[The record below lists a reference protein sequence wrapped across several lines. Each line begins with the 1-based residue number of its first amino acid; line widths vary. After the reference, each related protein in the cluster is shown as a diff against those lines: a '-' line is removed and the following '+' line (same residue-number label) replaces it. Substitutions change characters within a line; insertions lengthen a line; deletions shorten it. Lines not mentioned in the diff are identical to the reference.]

1 MTGSFALMKQRRF
14 LPLFAT
20 QFLNAFNDNF
30 YKMAMVILVTF
41 TIYKDPET
49 EAWFNALAGG
59 LFILPFFLFSALAG
73 QLADSTDKTRMIR
86 LIKTAEIF
94 IMIVGAIGIWL
105 HLVPV
110 MLLALFAMGTHSTFF
125 GPIKYAILPQ
135 HLEEDEVLAGTGW
148 VEAGTYIAILGGTIV
163 GGLTPPH
170 IAIPG
175 IIIVAVIGRLTANY
189 VPAAPPEAEAEGL
202 VIDHNV
208 FRSSWRLV
216 NSTMHIPRLF
226 LAIVSIS
233 FFWAIGAILAA
244 QFPPLVKNAL
254 GADNTVATLFTA
266 IFSVGVAVGSIIVN
280 RLLKGHVSAR
290 YSPGSVIVMGLFVL
304 DLWWNVK
311 GWAHAG
317 YLTNWRE
324 FLSMAGAD
332 RTVLAL
338 FKTDFWWSANLWS
351 IDVFHDTGDNLM
363 NWRDFLALT
372 TGDRIILDLLGIA
385 IAGGMFVVPLYAFL
399 TTTVAKSQTAR
410 TVAANNIV
418 NSGFMVAA
426 TLLLSVLIGIGLTID
441 DTLLMVAAMCLVSS
455 VLAWKLH
462 KACD

>member
-94 IMIVGAIGIWL
+94 IMIVGAIGIWV

-175 IIIVAVIGRLTANY
+175 IIIVAVIGRLTASY
-189 VPAAPPEAEAEGL
+189 VPAAPPETEAEGL

-266 IFSVGVAVGSIIVN
+266 IFSVGVAIGSIIVN

-311 GWAHAG
+311 GWEHVG
-317 YLTNWRE
+317 
-324 FLSMAGAD
+324 
-332 RTVLAL
+332 
-338 FKTDFWWSANLWS
+338 
-351 IDVFHDTGDNLM
+351 TGLM

>member
-86 LIKTAEIF
+86 AIKTAEIF
-94 IMIVGAIGIWL
+94 IMIVGAIGIWF

-110 MLLALFAMGTHSTFF
+110 MLLALFAMGMHSTFF

-135 HLEEDEVLAGTGW
+135 HLHEDEVLAGTGW

-175 IIIVAVIGRLTANY
+175 IILVAIIGRLTATY
-189 VPAAPPEAEAEGL
+189 VPSAPPEKEAAGM
-202 VIDHNV
+202 VIDRNV
-208 FRSSWRLV
+208 LRSSWQIV

-226 LAIVSIS
+226 LAILSIS

-266 IFSVGVAVGSIIVN
+266 IFSVGVAIGSIVVN

-311 GWAHAG
+311 GWSHH
-317 YLTNWRE
+317 
-324 FLSMAGAD
+324 GA
-332 RTVLAL
+332 T
-338 FKTDFWWSANLWS
+338 
-351 IDVFHDTGDNLM
+351 LM

-372 TGDRIILDLLGIA
+372 AGDRIILDLLGIA

-441 DTLLMVAAMCLVSS
+441 DTLLMVAAMCLVSAM
-455 VLAWKLH
+455 LAWRLH
-462 KACD
+462 KACDGVPQLRPD

>member
-86 LIKTAEIF
+86 LIKSAEIG
-94 IMIVGAIGIWL
+94 IMIVGASGIWL
-105 HLVPV
+105 HNVPL
-110 MLLALFAMGTHSTFF
+110 MLLALFSMGMHSTFF

-175 IIIVAVIGRLTANY
+175 IVVVAVIGRLTASF
-189 VPAAPPEAEAEGL
+189 VPAAPPEKEAEGL
-202 VIDHNV
+202 AIDHNV
-208 FRSSWRLV
+208 LRSSWQIV
-216 NSTMHIPRLF
+216 NGTMHIPRLF

-254 GADNTVATLFTA
+254 GGDNTVATMFTA
-266 IFSVGVAVGSIIVN
+266 IFSIGVAIGSIVVN

-304 DLWWNVK
+304 DLWWSVK
-311 GWAHAG
+311 GWVHADAT
-317 YLTNWRE
+317 LMDWRE
-324 FLSMAGAD
+324 FLS
-332 RTVLAL
+332 L
-338 FKTDFWWSANLWS
+338 SA
-351 IDVFHDTGDNLM
+351 
-363 NWRDFLALT
+363 
-372 TGDRIILDLLGIA
+372 GDRIIFDLFGIA
-385 IAGGMFVVPLYAFL
+385 VAGGMFVVPLYAFL

-426 TLLLSVLIGIGLTID
+426 TLLLSVLIVLGLTID

-455 VLAWKLH
+455 FLAWKLH

>member
-30 YKMAMVILVTF
+30 YKMTMVILVTF

-73 QLADSTDKTRMIR
+73 QLADSTDKTKMIR
-86 LIKTAEIF
+86 LIKTAEIA
-94 IMIVGAIGIWL
+94 IMVVGAVGIWF
-105 HLVPV
+105 HNVPL
-110 MLLALFAMGTHSTFF
+110 MLLALFAMGVHSTFF

-135 HLEEDEVLAGTGW
+135 HLEDDEVLAGTGW

-175 IIIVAVIGRLTANY
+175 IIAVAIIGRLTANY
-189 VPAAPPEAEAEGL
+189 VPSAPPEAEAKGL
-202 VIDHNV
+202 EIDFNV

-254 GADNTVATLFTA
+254 GGDNTVATMFTA
-266 IFSVGVAVGSIIVN
+266 IFSVGVAIGSIVVN

-304 DLWWNVK
+304 DLWWSVTH
-311 GWAHAG
+311 WVH
-317 YLTNWRE
+317 
-324 FLSMAGAD
+324 
-332 RTVLAL
+332 
-338 FKTDFWWSANLWS
+338 
-351 IDVFHDTGDNLM
+351 IDGSLM
-363 NWRDFLALT
+363 NWRAFLSLT
-372 TGDRIILDLLGIA
+372 AGDRIIVDLLGIA

-410 TVAANNIV
+410 TIAANNIV

-426 TLLLSVLIGIGLTID
+426 ALLLSVLIGAGLTIG
-441 DTLLMVAAMCLVSS
+441 DTLLMVAVMCLVSS
-455 VLAWKLH
+455 VLAWRLH

>member
-1 MTGSFALMKQRRF
+1 
-14 LPLFAT
+14 
-20 QFLNAFNDNF
+20 
-30 YKMAMVILVTF
+30 MAMVILVTF

-86 LIKTAEIF
+86 LIKSAEIG
-94 IMIVGAIGIWL
+94 IMIVGASGIWL
-105 HLVPV
+105 HNVPL
-110 MLLALFAMGTHSTFF
+110 MLLALFSMGMHSTFF

-175 IIIVAVIGRLTANY
+175 IVVVAVIGRLTASF
-189 VPAAPPEAEAEGL
+189 VPAAPPEKEAEGL
-202 VIDHNV
+202 AIDHNV
-208 FRSSWRLV
+208 LRSSWQIV
-216 NSTMHIPRLF
+216 SGTMHIPRLF

-254 GADNTVATLFTA
+254 GGDNTVATMFTA
-266 IFSVGVAVGSIIVN
+266 IFSVGVAIGSIVVN

-304 DLWWNVK
+304 DLWWSVK
-311 GWAHAG
+311 GWVHADAT
-317 YLTNWRE
+317 LMDWRE
-324 FLSMAGAD
+324 FLSLNA
-332 RTVLAL
+332 
-338 FKTDFWWSANLWS
+338 
-351 IDVFHDTGDNLM
+351 
-363 NWRDFLALT
+363 
-372 TGDRIILDLLGIA
+372 GDRIIFDLFGIA
-385 IAGGMFVVPLYAFL
+385 VAGGMFVVPLYAFL

-426 TLLLSVLIGIGLTID
+426 TLLLSVLIGLGLTID
-441 DTLLMVAAMCLVSS
+441 DTLLMVGAMCLVSAF
-455 VLAWKLH
+455 LAWKLH

>member
-14 LPLFAT
+14 LPLFTT

-30 YKMAMVILVTF
+30 YKMSVVVLATYA
-41 TIYKDPET
+41 IYTKPAEV
-49 EAWFNALAGG
+49 AWFNALVGG

-73 QLADSTDKTRMIR
+73 QLADSTDKTKMIR
-86 LIKTAEIF
+86 IIKTAEIA
-94 IMIVGAIGIWL
+94 IMVVGGAGIWM
-105 HLVPV
+105 HNVPL

-135 HLEEDEVLAGTGW
+135 HLEDDEVLAGTGW
-148 VEAGTYIAILGGTIV
+148 VEAGTYIAILGGTIA
-163 GGLTPPH
+163 GGLISPH
-170 IAIPG
+170 IAVLG
-175 IIIVAVIGRLTANY
+175 IIAVAIIGRLTASF
-189 VPAAPPEAEAEGL
+189 VPAAPPETDAAGL

-233 FFWAIGAILAA
+233 FFWAIAAILAA
-244 QFPPLVKNAL
+244 QFPPLVKDTL
-254 GADNTVATLFTA
+254 GADKTVATLFTA

-304 DLWWNVK
+304 DLWWVVG
-311 GWAHAG
+311 GWKHLDG
-317 YLTNWRE
+317 SLMDWRE
-324 FLSMAGAD
+324 FLSLG
-332 RTVLAL
+332 
-338 FKTDFWWSANLWS
+338 
-351 IDVFHDTGDNLM
+351 
-363 NWRDFLALT
+363 
-372 TGDRIILDLLGIA
+372 TGDRIIVDLFGIA
-385 IAGGMFVVPLYAFL
+385 VAGGMFVVPLYAFL

-426 TLLLSVLIGIGLTID
+426 TLLLSVLIGLGLTID
-441 DTLLMVAAMCLVSS
+441 DTLLMVAAMCLGSA
-455 VLAWKLH
+455 VLAWRLH

>member
-1 MTGSFALMKQRRF
+1 MTGSFALLKQRRF

-73 QLADSTDKTRMIR
+73 QLADSGDKTKIIR
-86 LIKTAEIF
+86 IVKSAEIA
-94 IMIVGAIGIWL
+94 IMIAGAIGIWL
-105 HLVPV
+105 HLVPL
-110 MLLALFAMGTHSTFF
+110 MLLALFAMGVHSTFF

-148 VEAGTYIAILGGTIV
+148 VEAGTYIAILMGTIV

-175 IIIVAVIGRLTANY
+175 IIAVALIGRLTASF
-189 VPAAPPEAEAEGL
+189 VPPAPPEAEAQGL
-202 VIDHNV
+202 AIDHNV

-266 IFSVGVAVGSIIVN
+266 IFSVGVAIGSIIVN
-280 RLLKGHVSAR
+280 RLLKGQVSAR
-290 YSPGSVIVMGLFVL
+290 YSPGSVLVMSVFVL

-311 GWAHAG
+311 GWSHHGAT
-317 YLTNWRE
+317 LMDWRE
-324 FLSMAGAD
+324 FLA
-332 RTVLAL
+332 LA
-338 FKTDFWWSANLWS
+338 A
-351 IDVFHDTGDNLM
+351 
-363 NWRDFLALT
+363 
-372 TGDRIILDLLGIA
+372 GDRIILDLLGIA

-418 NSGFMVAA
+418 NSGFMVTAV
-426 TLLLSVLIGIGLTID
+426 LLLSVLIGLGLTID
-441 DTLLMVAAMCLVSS
+441 DTLLMVAVMCLVSA

>member
-86 LIKTAEIF
+86 VIKSAEIL
-94 IMIVGAIGIWL
+94 IMIVGGAGIWL
-105 HLVPV
+105 HNVPL
-110 MLLALFAMGTHSTFF
+110 MLLALFSMGMHSTFF

-135 HLEEDEVLAGTGW
+135 HLHEDEVLAGTGW

-170 IAIPG
+170 FAIVG
-175 IIIVAVIGRLTANY
+175 IIAVALVGRLTAGF
-189 VPAAPPEAEAEGL
+189 VPSAPPEAEARDL

-208 FRSSWRLV
+208 FRSSWQIV
-216 NSTMHIPRLF
+216 SSTMHIPRLF

-266 IFSVGVAVGSIIVN
+266 IFSVGVAIGSIVVN

-290 YSPGSVIVMGLFVL
+290 YSPGSVIVMGIFVV
-304 DLWWNVK
+304 DLWLSVR
-311 GWAHAG
+311 GWQHADG
-317 YLTNWRE
+317 SLMAWRE
-324 FLSMAGAD
+324 FLSLRA
-332 RTVLAL
+332 
-338 FKTDFWWSANLWS
+338 
-351 IDVFHDTGDNLM
+351 
-363 NWRDFLALT
+363 
-372 TGDRIILDLLGIA
+372 GDRIILDLLGIA

-410 TVAANNIV
+410 TIAANNIV

-426 TLLLSVLIGIGLTID
+426 TLILSVLIGMGLTID
-441 DTLLMVAAMCLVSS
+441 DTLLMVAAMCLVSAW
-455 VLAWKLH
+455 LAWRLH

>member
-175 IIIVAVIGRLTANY
+175 IIIVAIIGRLTANY
-189 VPAAPPEAEAEGL
+189 VPTAPPETEAEGL
-202 VIDHNV
+202 VIDYNV

-266 IFSVGVAVGSIIVN
+266 IFSVGVAIGSIIVN

-311 GWAHAG
+311 GWEHVG
-317 YLTNWRE
+317 
-324 FLSMAGAD
+324 
-332 RTVLAL
+332 
-338 FKTDFWWSANLWS
+338 
-351 IDVFHDTGDNLM
+351 TGLM

>member
-86 LIKTAEIF
+86 VIKTAEIF
-94 IMIVGAIGIWL
+94 IMIVGAIGIWF

-110 MLLALFAMGTHSTFF
+110 MLLALFAMGMHSTFF

-135 HLEEDEVLAGTGW
+135 HLREDEVLAGTGW

-175 IIIVAVIGRLTANY
+175 IILVAIIGRLTATY
-189 VPAAPPEAEAEGL
+189 VPSAPPEKEAAGM
-202 VIDHNV
+202 VIDRNV
-208 FRSSWRLV
+208 LRSSWQIV

-226 LAIVSIS
+226 LAILSIS

-266 IFSVGVAVGSIIVN
+266 IFSVGVAIGSIVVN

-311 GWAHAG
+311 GWSHH
-317 YLTNWRE
+317 
-324 FLSMAGAD
+324 GA
-332 RTVLAL
+332 T
-338 FKTDFWWSANLWS
+338 
-351 IDVFHDTGDNLM
+351 LM

-372 TGDRIILDLLGIA
+372 AGDRIILDLLGIA

-410 TVAANNIV
+410 TVAANNIA

-441 DTLLMVAAMCLVSS
+441 DTLLMVAAMCLVSAM
-455 VLAWKLH
+455 LAWRLH
-462 KACD
+462 KACDEVPQLRPD

>member
-1 MTGSFALMKQRRF
+1 MIGSFALMKQRRF

-94 IMIVGAIGIWL
+94 IMIVGAVGIWL

-170 IAIPG
+170 IAMPG
-175 IIIVAVIGRLTANY
+175 IIIVAVIGRLTASY
-189 VPAAPPEAEAEGL
+189 VPAAPPETEAKGL
-202 VIDHNV
+202 VIDYNV

-266 IFSVGVAVGSIIVN
+266 IFSVGVAIGSIIVN

-311 GWAHAG
+311 GWENVDPG
-317 YLTNWRE
+317 
-324 FLSMAGAD
+324 
-332 RTVLAL
+332 
-338 FKTDFWWSANLWS
+338 
-351 IDVFHDTGDNLM
+351 LM
-363 NWRDFLALT
+363 NWRAFLALT

>member
-175 IIIVAVIGRLTANY
+175 IIIVAVIGRLTASY
-189 VPAAPPEAEAEGL
+189 VPAAPPEAEAHGL

-266 IFSVGVAVGSIIVN
+266 IFSVGVAIGSIIVN

-311 GWAHAG
+311 GWEHIG
-317 YLTNWRE
+317 TE
-324 FLSMAGAD
+324 
-332 RTVLAL
+332 
-338 FKTDFWWSANLWS
+338 
-351 IDVFHDTGDNLM
+351 LM
-363 NWRDFLALT
+363 NWREFLALT

-426 TLLLSVLIGIGLTID
+426 TLLLSLLIGTGLTID

>member
-30 YKMAMVILVTF
+30 YKMAVIMLATYA
-41 TIYKDPET
+41 IYTDPAEV
-49 EAWFNALAGG
+49 AWFNALVGG

-73 QLADSTDKTRMIR
+73 QLADSSDKSRMIR
-86 LIKTAEIF
+86 IIKTAEIV
-94 IMIVGAIGIWL
+94 IMLVGAVGIWM
-105 HLVPV
+105 HNVPL
-110 MLLALFAMGTHSTFF
+110 MLLALFAMGMHSTFF

-135 HLEEDEVLAGTGW
+135 HLAEDEVLSGTGW
-148 VEAGTYIAILGGTIV
+148 VEAGTYIAILGGTIA
-163 GGLTPPH
+163 GGLIHPKY
-170 IAIPG
+170 AIVG
-175 IIIVAVIGRLTANY
+175 IFAVAIVGRITASY
-189 VPAAPPEAEAEGL
+189 VPPAPPEKEAEGL
-202 VIDHNV
+202 VIDRNV
-208 FRSSWRLV
+208 FRSSWQIV
-216 NSTMHIPRLF
+216 NGTMHIPRLF

-233 FFWAIGAILAA
+233 FFWAIAAILAA
-244 QFPPLVKNAL
+244 QFPPLVKDTL

-266 IFSVGVAVGSIIVN
+266 VFSVGVAIGSIIVN

-304 DLWWNVK
+304 DLWWAV
-311 GWAHAG
+311 GSWQHADAS
-317 YLTNWRE
+317 LMNWRE
-324 FLSMAGAD
+324 FLSI
-332 RTVLAL
+332 R
-338 FKTDFWWSANLWS
+338 
-351 IDVFHDTGDNLM
+351 
-363 NWRDFLALT
+363 
-372 TGDRIILDLLGIA
+372 TGDRIILDLLGIS

-426 TLLLSVLIGIGLTID
+426 TLLLSVLIGMGLTID
-441 DTLLMVAAMCLVSS
+441 DTLLMVAAMCIVSAI
-455 VLAWKLH
+455 LAWRLH

>member
-73 QLADSTDKTRMIR
+73 QLADSSDKTKMIR
-86 LIKTAEIF
+86 IIKTAEIG
-94 IMIVGAIGIWL
+94 IMVVGAIGIWL
-105 HLVPV
+105 HNVPL

-135 HLEEDEVLAGTGW
+135 HLQDDEVLAGTGW

-163 GGLTPPH
+163 GGLTPPD

-175 IIIVAVIGRLTANY
+175 IIIVAIVGRLTANF
-189 VPAAPPEAEAEGL
+189 VPSAPPEKEAEGL

-266 IFSVGVAVGSIIVN
+266 IFSVGVAIGSIIVN
-280 RLLKGHVSAR
+280 RLLKGKVSAR

-304 DLWWNVK
+304 DLWWSVK
-311 GWAHAG
+311 GWVHADG
-317 YLTNWRE
+317 KLMNWLE
-324 FLSMAGAD
+324 FLS
-332 RTVLAL
+332 
-338 FKTDFWWSANLWS
+338 
-351 IDVFHDTGDNLM
+351 
-363 NWRDFLALT
+363 LT
-372 TGDRIILDLLGIA
+372 AGDRIIIALLGIA

-410 TVAANNIV
+410 TIAANNIV

-426 TLLLSVLIGIGLTID
+426 TLLLSVLIGLGLTID
-441 DTLLMVAAMCLVSS
+441 DTLLMVAVMCLVSAF
-455 VLAWKLH
+455 LAWRLH

>member
-86 LIKTAEIF
+86 LIKSAEIG
-94 IMIVGAIGIWL
+94 IMIVGASGIWL
-105 HLVPV
+105 HNVPL
-110 MLLALFAMGTHSTFF
+110 MLLALFSMGMHSTFF

-175 IIIVAVIGRLTANY
+175 IVVVAVIGRLTASF
-189 VPAAPPEAEAEGL
+189 VPAAPPEKEAEGL
-202 VIDHNV
+202 AIDHNV
-208 FRSSWRLV
+208 LRSSWQIV
-216 NSTMHIPRLF
+216 NGTMHIPRLF

-254 GADNTVATLFTA
+254 GGDNTAWLARGRPADGCLATLELEPRHAAIARKNLDRLSFPCQIEIKVGDAIQSLKELHESQVAPFDLIFIDADKSQYPDYLEWSIKLSRKGTMIIADNVVRKGAIIDERSEDLSVRGVRRFNAMVSQDPRLQATA
-266 IFSVGVAVGSIIVN
+266 IQTVGA
-280 RLLKGHVSAR
+280 KG
-290 YSPGSVIVMGLFVL
+290 Y
-304 DLWWNVK
+304 D
-311 GWAHAG
+311 
-317 YLTNWRE
+317 
-324 FLSMAGAD
+324 
-332 RTVLAL
+332 
-338 FKTDFWWSANLWS
+338 
-351 IDVFHDTGDNLM
+351 
-363 NWRDFLALT
+363 
-372 TGDRIILDLLGIA
+372 
-385 IAGGMFVVPLYAFL
+385 
-399 TTTVAKSQTAR
+399 
-410 TVAANNIV
+410 
-418 NSGFMVAA
+418 GFC
-426 TLLLSVLIGIGLTID
+426 LIYVD
-441 DTLLMVAAMCLVSS
+441 A
-455 VLAWKLH
+455 
-462 KACD
+462 

>member
-110 MLLALFAMGTHSTFF
+110 MLLALFAMGMHSAFF

-135 HLEEDEVLAGTGW
+135 HLEDDEVLAGTGW
-148 VEAGTYIAILGGTIV
+148 VEAGTYIAILMGTIV

-175 IIIVAVIGRLTANY
+175 IIAVALIGRLTATF
-189 VPAAPPEAEAEGL
+189 VPAAPPEAEAKGMK
-202 VIDHNV
+202 IDYHV
-208 FRSSWRLV
+208 FRSSWQLV

-266 IFSVGVAVGSIIVN
+266 IFSVGVAIGSIIVN

-290 YSPGSVIVMGLFVL
+290 YSPGSVLVMSLFVL

-311 GWAHAG
+311 GWSHHSAA
-317 YLTNWRE
+317 LMDWRE
-324 FLSMAGAD
+324 FLS
-332 RTVLAL
+332 
-338 FKTDFWWSANLWS
+338 
-351 IDVFHDTGDNLM
+351 
-363 NWRDFLALT
+363 LT
-372 TGDRIILDLLGIA
+372 AGDRIIFDLLGIA

-426 TLLLSVLIGIGLTID
+426 VLLLSVLIGMGLTID

>member
-1 MTGSFALMKQRRF
+1 MSGHKSGFSMTGSFALMKQRRF

-86 LIKTAEIF
+86 VIKTAEIF
-94 IMIVGAIGIWL
+94 IMIVGAIGIWF

-110 MLLALFAMGTHSTFF
+110 MLLALFAMGMHSTFF

-175 IIIVAVIGRLTANY
+175 IILVAIIGRLTATY
-189 VPAAPPEAEAEGL
+189 VPAAPPEKEAAGM
-202 VIDHNV
+202 VIDRNV
-208 FRSSWRLV
+208 LRSSWQIV

-226 LAIVSIS
+226 LAILSIS

-266 IFSVGVAVGSIIVN
+266 IFSVGVAIGSIVVN

-304 DLWWNVK
+304 DLWWNVR
-311 GWAHAG
+311 GWHHVG
-317 YLTNWRE
+317 
-324 FLSMAGAD
+324 
-332 RTVLAL
+332 
-338 FKTDFWWSANLWS
+338 
-351 IDVFHDTGDNLM
+351 TGLM
-363 NWRDFLALT
+363 NWRDFLSLT
-372 TGDRIILDLLGIA
+372 AGDRIILDLLGIA

-426 TLLLSVLIGIGLTID
+426 TLLLSVLIGLGLTID
-441 DTLLMVAAMCLVSS
+441 DTLLMVAAMCLVSAL
-455 VLAWKLH
+455 LAWRLH

>member
-86 LIKTAEIF
+86 VIKTAEIF
-94 IMIVGAIGIWL
+94 IMIVGAIGIWF

-110 MLLALFAMGTHSTFF
+110 MLLALFAMGMHSTFF

-135 HLEEDEVLAGTGW
+135 HLHEDEVLAGTGW

-175 IIIVAVIGRLTANY
+175 IILVAIIGRMTATY
-189 VPAAPPEAEAEGL
+189 VPSAPPEKEAAGM
-202 VIDHNV
+202 VIDRNV
-208 FRSSWRLV
+208 LRSSWQIV

-226 LAIVSIS
+226 LAILSIS

-266 IFSVGVAVGSIIVN
+266 IFSVGVAIGSIVVN

-311 GWAHAG
+311 GWSHH
-317 YLTNWRE
+317 
-324 FLSMAGAD
+324 GA
-332 RTVLAL
+332 T
-338 FKTDFWWSANLWS
+338 
-351 IDVFHDTGDNLM
+351 LM

-372 TGDRIILDLLGIA
+372 AGDRIIFDLLGIA

-441 DTLLMVAAMCLVSS
+441 DTLLMVAAMCLVSAM
-455 VLAWKLH
+455 LAWRLH
-462 KACD
+462 KACDEVPQLRPD

>member
-175 IIIVAVIGRLTANY
+175 IIIVAIIGRLTANY
-189 VPAAPPEAEAEGL
+189 VPAAPPETEAKGL

-208 FRSSWRLV
+208 VRSSWRLV

-266 IFSVGVAVGSIIVN
+266 IFSVGVAIGSIIVN

-311 GWAHAG
+311 GWEHVG
-317 YLTNWRE
+317 
-324 FLSMAGAD
+324 
-332 RTVLAL
+332 
-338 FKTDFWWSANLWS
+338 
-351 IDVFHDTGDNLM
+351 TGLM

>member
-59 LFILPFFLFSALAG
+59 LFILPFFLFSAVAG

-86 LIKTAEIF
+86 IIKTAEIF

-110 MLLALFAMGTHSTFF
+110 MLLALFAMGVHSTFF

-135 HLEEDEVLAGTGW
+135 HLHEDEVLAGTGW

-175 IIIVAVIGRLTANY
+175 IILVAVIGRLTATY
-189 VPAAPPEAEAEGL
+189 VPSAPPEKEAAGM
-202 VIDHNV
+202 VIDRNV
-208 FRSSWRLV
+208 FRSSWQIV

-226 LAIVSIS
+226 LAIISIS

-266 IFSVGVAVGSIIVN
+266 IFSVGVAIGSIVVN

-290 YSPGSVIVMGLFVL
+290 YSPGSVIIMGLFVL

-311 GWAHAG
+311 GWSHH
-317 YLTNWRE
+317 
-324 FLSMAGAD
+324 GA
-332 RTVLAL
+332 T
-338 FKTDFWWSANLWS
+338 
-351 IDVFHDTGDNLM
+351 LM

-372 TGDRIILDLLGIA
+372 AGDRIILDLLGIA

-441 DTLLMVAAMCLVSS
+441 DTLLMVAAMCLVSA
-455 VLAWKLH
+455 VLAWRLH